1 MLWKESTRMS
11 NVKSY
16 IDSIGKIYCFIWF
29 LPNVLDHFSTHT
41 GKPGGMQE
49 SKSCIPRLPQNTHA
63 WQLAKSWV
71 ITFKWLPSSEALR
84 PSAKKP
90 PWSLLAL
97 RPPSQQQTMSCAVS
111 KSPCLE
117 GRHSLLSSTRFDII
131 SKTRAGCSRRTLTSP
146 SMVSASSPI
155 ARVWKCIYCNHKDVQ
170 IYL

>member
-1 MLWKESTRMS
+1 MK
-11 NVKSY
+11 
-16 IDSIGKIYCFIWF
+16 GK
-29 LPNVLDHFSTHT
+29 HT
-41 GKPGGMQE
+41 GRQTSNRILTASERYTASFGFFRTFLTIFPPTQGNQEECRNQRAAFPGCH
-49 SKSCIPRLPQNTHA
+49 KILT

-71 ITFKWLPSSEALR
+71 ITFKWLPSREALR
-84 PSAKKP
+84 PSAKKS

-97 RPPSQQQTMSCAVS
+97 CPPCRQQTMSCAVS

-131 SKTRAGCSRRTLTSP
+131 SKTRAGCSRRTLTSL